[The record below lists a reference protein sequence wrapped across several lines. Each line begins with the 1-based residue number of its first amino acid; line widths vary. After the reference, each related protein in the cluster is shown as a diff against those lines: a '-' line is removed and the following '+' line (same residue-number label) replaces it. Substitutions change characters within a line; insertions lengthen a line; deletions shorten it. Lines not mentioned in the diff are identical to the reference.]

1 MTSDSGIFGVF
12 SNHERAPNTHV
23 MRFLQRHGISYHY
36 LPTTDQNK
44 IEEEILE
51 LVKGTDFLVLAR
63 YMQVYQLLSSILG
76 SFSLSW
82 IVSLHFVCAKMN
94 QIFSSDCSCFVFM
107 LLCRNSFIN
116 KRYFLAL
123 VIILTDDVYW
133 KSFLWQLL
141 SGNFLKGY
149 GKDVINIHHGLLPSF
164 KGRNPVKQVYI

>member
-23 MRFLQRHGISYHY
+23 MRFLERHGISYHY

-76 SFSLSW
+76 SFSLS
-82 IVSLHFVCAKMN
+82 
-94 QIFSSDCSCFVFM
+94 
-107 LLCRNSFIN
+107 
-116 KRYFLAL
+116 
-123 VIILTDDVYW
+123 
-133 KSFLWQLL
+133 
-141 SGNFLKGY
+141 
-149 GKDVINIHHGLLPSF
+149 
-164 KGRNPVKQVYI
+164 